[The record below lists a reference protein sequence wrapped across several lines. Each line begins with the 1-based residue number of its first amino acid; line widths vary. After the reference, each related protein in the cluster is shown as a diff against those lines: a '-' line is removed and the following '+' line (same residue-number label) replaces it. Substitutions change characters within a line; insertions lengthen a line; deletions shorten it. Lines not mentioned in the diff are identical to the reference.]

1 MTPFSRVL
9 AAVALLVASSSH
21 AGTRPRTES
30 LAFEVFW
37 SGMLV
42 GRARIETVP
51 TTDSNQFVVR
61 TTAKANQTIQSW
73 YPVRDTVESWV
84 SATTGLPL
92 RFHKRLN
99 EGSYSASVLL
109 NFDRTNQKVS
119 VRGAQKKGGAPDTT
133 LIVPAEVHDLLSAF
147 QATRQAMLE
156 PGGSI
161 RLPIVDNRKV
171 FQNVEIACLRR
182 ETIEVDD
189 KLYKTLVIE
198 PRLHGDALFKS
209 KGKLLIW
216 LTDDERRMPVLMES
230 AIKLGTIRAELVSHS
245 P

>member
-1 MTPFSRVL
+1 MKPLPRFL
-9 AAVALLVASSSH
+9 AAIAFAC
-21 AGTRPRTES
+21 ATMGQAAMRPRTES

-37 SGMLV
+37 GGMLV

-84 SATTGLPL
+84 SASTGLPL

-109 NFDRTNQKVS
+109 DFDRANQQVNVK
-119 VRGAQKKGGAPDTT
+119 GAQKKGGSPDTV
-133 LIVPAEVHDLLSAF
+133 LVAPPEIHDLLSAF

-171 FQNVEIACLRR
+171 FKNVEIACLRR
-182 ETIEVDD
+182 ETIEVGDN
-189 KLYKTLVIE
+189 LYKTLVIE

>member
-1 MTPFSRVL
+1 MRILPRVL
-9 AAVALLVASSSH
+9 AAVALLVATSSH
-21 AGTRPRTES
+21 AGARPRTES

-84 SATTGLPL
+84 SSATGLPL

-109 NFDRTNQKVS
+109 NFDRANQKVN
-119 VRGAQKKGGAPDTT
+119 VRGAQKKGGAPDTS
-133 LIVPAEVHDLLSAF
+133 LVAPADVHDLLSAF
-147 QATRQAMLE
+147 QATRQAMLV
-156 PGGSI
+156 PGESI